1 MKEGRNVESEAMVM
15 VEETVQGIII
25 VACCI
30 ESLTWHVCI

>member
-1 MKEGRNVESEAMVM
+1 MKEGRDVVSEAMVM
-15 VEETVQGIII
+15 VEETVQGIYI